1 MADSAST
8 PAPAPTRTGR
18 ILRAALM
25 LQVGLAG
32 LVVLVDLQRAGD
44 GLWPARPAP
53 PMTEP
58 VAPGDQTR
66 RFAPRTL
73 PDTRPDAPA
82 MPRMPAM
89 PARLRFTD
97 TSADG
102 TPILRIE
109 GRIAPGDADRF
120 DAHLAQTD
128 QPPARIELHSPGGS
142 VADALEIGRR
152 IRADGAATAVGD
164 GAACLSACPYILAGG
179 TLREVAAT
187 ARVGVHQHF
196 FDRNTLLPAFL
207 AVESIQRGQGEVL
220 EYLHEMGIDLR
231 LMGPAL
237 RTPPRSIY
245 ILLEEELR
253 EWAVVTPPDT
263 PM

>member
-1 MADSAST
+1 MAEA
-8 PAPAPTRTGR
+8 APSRAGKV
-18 ILRAALM
+18 LRAALV

-32 LVVLVDLQRAGD
+32 LIVLVDLQHAGD
-44 GLWPARPAP
+44 GLFRSRPAP

-66 RFAPRTL
+66 RFSPRTL
-73 PDTRPDAPA
+73 PDSRPETRD

-97 TSADG
+97 TARDDVP
-102 TPILRIE
+102 TLRIE
-109 GRIAPGDADRF
+109 GRIAPGDAARF
-120 DAHLAQTD
+120 ADHLAD
-128 QPPARIELHSPGGS
+128 ARMPERIEMHSPGGS

-152 IRADGAATAVGD
+152 IRSEGATTAIIE
-164 GAACLSACPYILAGG
+164 GAACLSACPYMLAGG
-179 TLREVAAT
+179 VIREVAPGGM
-187 ARVGVHQHF
+187 VGVHQHY

-220 EYLHEMGIDLR
+220 DFLDEMGIDLR

-237 RTPPRSIY
+237 KTPPESIY
-245 ILLEEELR
+245 ILVEEELR
-253 EWAVVTPPDT
+253 DLRVVTPDYGQ
-263 PM
+263 M